1 MSILANR
8 YASKEM
14 REIWSSEAK
23 IVAERRLWITVMR
36 FQAENGVAIPG
47 AAISDYERVVNQVDL
62 SSIANREKRTRHDV
76 KARIDEFNALAG
88 HEYIHLGMTSRDL
101 TENIEAFQIRQSL
114 LLVQE
119 RSAALLHQIGAKA
132 AQYAALPIVARSHNV
147 PAQLTTLGKK
157 FATVAEELLFAFENL
172 SQLIDRLPNRG
183 IKGPVGTSQDSIDLI
198 GSDHAQLER
207 IVSESLGFN
216 RTLDSTGQIYP
227 RSIDFAALSALVQ
240 LAAAP
245 ANLATSIRL
254 MAGHE
259 LVSEGFAPGQVGSS
273 AMPHKM
279 NSRSCERINGLAV
292 VLRGYLSMI
301 SEITGDQWNEGDVS
315 DSVVRRVA
323 LSDAFFAFD
332 GIIETTL
339 TVLSEFGIFEA
350 NINREISEQLPFIA
364 TTKILLA
371 AVKAG
376 AGRESA
382 HEALKEI
389 ATKSLIAK
397 REGNS
402 TSLIDEIAKD
412 PRIPLDK
419 SSLSALLANPTEFT
433 GDSPAQVARV
443 VARIA
448 GALAKFPQ
456 AATYRPAPIL

>member
-8 YASKEM
+8 YASQAM
-14 REIWSSEAK
+14 RDIWSSEAK

-47 AAISDYERVVNQVDL
+47 SAISDYERVINQVDL
-62 SSIANREKRTRHDV
+62 ASIANREKRTRHDV

-88 HEYIHLGMTSRDL
+88 HEFIHLGMTSRDL
-101 TENIEAFQIRQSL
+101 TENIEAFQLRQSL
-114 LLVQE
+114 LLAQE
-119 RSAALLHQIGAKA
+119 RTAALLHQLALKA
-132 AQYAALPIVARSHNV
+132 DKYAALPIVARSHNV

-172 SQLIDRLPNRG
+172 TQLIDRLPSRG
-183 IKGPVGTSQDSIDLI
+183 IKGPVGTSQDSLDLI
-198 GSDHAQLER
+198 GANHNQLER
-207 IVSESLGFN
+207 LVAESLGFK

-227 RSIDFAALSALVQ
+227 RSIDFAAISALVQ

-279 NSRSCERINGLAV
+279 NSRSCERINGLVV
-292 VLRGYLSMI
+292 VLRGYLSML

-339 TVLSEFGIFEA
+339 TVLNEFGIFEA
-350 NINREISEQLPFIA
+350 NIKREIDEQLPFIA

-382 HEALKEI
+382 HDALKEI

-397 REGNS
+397 REGRP
-402 TSLIDEIAKD
+402 TSLIDEIAAD

-419 SSLSALLANPTEFT
+419 GALAALLANPNEFT
-433 GDSPAQVARV
+433 GDAPAQVARV
-443 VARIA
+443 VARIH
-448 GALAKFPQ
+448 GVVAKFPQ
-456 AATYRPAPIL
+456 AAAYQPAPIL